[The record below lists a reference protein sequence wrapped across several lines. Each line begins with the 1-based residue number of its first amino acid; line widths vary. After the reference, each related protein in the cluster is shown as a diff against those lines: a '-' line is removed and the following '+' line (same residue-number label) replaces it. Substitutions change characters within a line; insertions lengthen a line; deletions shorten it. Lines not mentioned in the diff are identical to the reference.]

1 MNGQMGFMG
10 WRYVCVYVYRMDYGC
25 GVKDVFVC
33 VFLCVH
39 EEIEG
44 EGMEI
49 RVVCVYMCDCVAR
62 D

>member
-1 MNGQMGFMG
+1 ME
-10 WRYVCVYVYRMDYGC
+10 YGC
-25 GVKDVFVC
+25 GVKDVFLC

-44 EGMEI
+44 EGREL
-49 RVVCVYMCDCVAR
+49 RVVCVYMCDCVGR